1 MKTYKMKIEKG
12 TVRKDGAISSL
23 LHSHFFHFSFLISH
37 LGEALYTTP
46 CANMALA
53 TFIKPATLAPLT

>member
-37 LGEALYTTP
+37 LL
-46 CANMALA
+46 L
-53 TFIKPATLAPLT
+53 